1 MKKLQ
6 RTVYR
11 LTSWNRS
18 PILWKTFRRALSS
31 ADLCGAASAM
41 EARKLRVCV
50 VGAGV
55 SGLTALKEV
64 LEEGH
69 SAVCFERENVPGGV
83 FTTGVAYSPMQL
95 TVSQY
100 FMAYSA
106 FPPPLEEERRHWR
119 RQEYAGYLGRF
130 RQRFGLDPHIRLN
143 CAVETV
149 SREADGSF
157 AVEPTQ
163 AGKRVRDRF
172 GAVAICRGAFRAEAP
187 RMPDLPGA
195 ETFKGE
201 ITHTAKYK
209 GAEPFLGK
217 RVVCVGMGEPSAD
230 VTSQIA
236 EVASACHLALRSY
249 PLLIS
254 RHPYGGRSTKDGD
267 TTPLLRWAPRQNMQE
282 YYGKRVQ
289 ADLESGDP
297 HRQLISDWF
306 IKAGFTGKSLQKNDD
321 FVANLLNG
329 KIRHVPHG
337 VARLAG
343 NTVHFTNGEHV
354 EADVVMC
361 CTGYEESSI
370 LAAWLGGLAVKDVRR
385 LFKHA
390 FHPDLGPRLALI
402 GWTRPFNGGV
412 PACSEMIARY
422 FALLC
427 SGRRELPVRPDLE
440 KRIEEDCAR
449 EEAAFAQ
456 TPHVRTLVDYTTFL
470 DGVAELVDCA
480 PQLTDYLDDPPLLYK
495 LICGTIIAAT
505 YRLRGPGADPEMA
518 REVILRLPV
527 VRDAVDLAMLPFAL
541 AVRVEESAIP

>member
-1 MKKLQ
+1 
-6 RTVYR
+6 
-11 LTSWNRS
+11 
-18 PILWKTFRRALSS
+18 
-31 ADLCGAASAM
+31 
-41 EARKLRVCV
+41 
-50 VGAGV
+50 V
-55 SGLTALKEV
+55 SGLAALKEV

-83 FTTGVAYSPMQL
+83 FTTGVAYDPMQL

-100 FMAYSA
+100 FMAYSS

-119 RQEYAGYLGRF
+119 RQEYADYLGRF
-130 RQRFGLDPHIRLN
+130 RRRFGLDPHIRLN

-157 AVEPTQ
+157 AVETTQ
-163 AGKRVRDRF
+163 GGKRVRDRF
-172 GAVAICRGAFRAEAP
+172 DAVAICRGAFRAEAP

-209 GAEPFLGK
+209 GAEPFRGK
-217 RVVCVGMGEPSAD
+217 RVVCVGMGETSAD
-230 VTSQIA
+230 VTSQISQ
-236 EVASACHLALRSY
+236 VASACHLALRSY

-254 RHPYGGRSTKDGD
+254 RFPYGGSATNDGY
-267 TTPLLRWAPRQNMQE
+267 TTRLLGWAPRQSMQQ
-282 YYGKRVQ
+282 YYGQRVQ
-289 ADLESGDP
+289 ADLDSGDAQ
-297 HRQLISDWF
+297 RQLISEWF

-337 VARLAG
+337 IARLEG
-343 NTVHFTNGEHV
+343 NKVHFTNGEHV

-370 LAAWLGGLAVKDVRR
+370 PAQWLGGLEVKDVRR

-412 PACSEMIARY
+412 PACSEMVSRY

-427 SGRRELPVRPDLE
+427 SGKRELPARPDLE
-440 KRIEEDCAR
+440 RRIEEDLAQ
-449 EEAAFAQ
+449 EEMAFSQ
-456 TPHVRTLVDYTTFL
+456 TQHVRTLVDFITFL
-470 DGVAELVDCA
+470 DSVAELVGCV
-480 PQLTDYLDDPPLLYK
+480 PELTDYLDDPPLLYK
-495 LICGTIIAAT
+495 LICGSSLAT
-505 YRLRGPGADPEMA
+505 SYRLRGPGADPEMA

-527 VRDAVDLAMLPFAL
+527 VRDAVDLALVPLAL
-541 AVRVEESAIP
+541 AGRVEESAIPKIQEIVEQQLAADTQLT

>member
-1 MKKLQ
+1 M
-6 RTVYR
+6 
-11 LTSWNRS
+11 
-18 PILWKTFRRALSS
+18 
-31 ADLCGAASAM
+31 G
-41 EARKLRVCV
+41 ARKLRVCV

-69 SAVCFERENVPGGV
+69 SAVCLERESAPGGV
-83 FTTGVAYSPMQL
+83 FATGVAYDPMQL

-100 FMAYSA
+100 FMAYSS
-106 FPPPLEEERRHWR
+106 FPPPLEEERRHWF
-119 RQEYAGYLGRF
+119 RQEYVDYLGRF
-130 RQRFGLDPHIRLN
+130 RRQFGLDPHIRLD

-157 AVEPTQ
+157 VVEYEQ
-163 AGKRVRDRF
+163 AGKTVHDRF
-172 GAVAICRGAFRAEAP
+172 DAVAVCRGAFRAEAP
-187 RMPDLPGA
+187 RMPDFPGA
-195 ETFKGE
+195 ETFAGE
-201 ITHTAKYK
+201 ITHTARYK
-209 GAEPFLGK
+209 GAEPFRGK
-217 RVVCVGMGEPSAD
+217 RVVCVGMGETSAD
-230 VTSQIA
+230 VTNQIS
-236 EVASACHLALRSY
+236 EVASACHLSLRNY
-249 PLLIS
+249 PLQIARL
-254 RHPYGGRSTKDGD
+254 PYGGRATNDGY
-267 TTPLLRWAPRQNMQE
+267 TSRLLGWAPRQHIQQ
-282 YYGKRVQ
+282 YYGARVQ
-289 ADLESGDP
+289 ADLASGDP
-297 HRQLISDWF
+297 YRQLVSDWF
-306 IKAGFTGKSLQKNDD
+306 VKAGFTGKSLQKNDD

-337 VARLAG
+337 VARLEG
-343 NTVHFTNGEHV
+343 KTVHFTNGEHV

-370 LAAWLGGLAVKDVRR
+370 PAAWLGGREIKDVRR

-390 FHPDLGPRLALI
+390 FHPDVGPRLALI

-427 SGRRELPVRPDLE
+427 SGRRELPARPDLE

-480 PQLTDYLDDPPLLYK
+480 PRLTDYLDDPPLLYK

-541 AVRVEESAIP
+541 AGRVEESAIPKIQEIVERQFAADAELS

>member
-1 MKKLQ
+1 
-6 RTVYR
+6 
-11 LTSWNRS
+11 
-18 PILWKTFRRALSS
+18 
-31 ADLCGAASAM
+31 M

-106 FPPPLEEERRHWR
+106 FPPPLEEARRHWTR
-119 RQEYAGYLGRF
+119 EEYADYLGRF

-149 SREADGSF
+149 SREADGTF
-157 AVEPTQ
+157 AVETTQ

-172 GAVAICRGAFRAEAP
+172 DAVAICRGAFRAEAP

-195 ETFKGE
+195 GTFEGE

-209 GAEPFLGK
+209 GAEPFRGK
-217 RVVCVGMGEPSAD
+217 RVVCVGMGETSAD
-230 VTSQIA
+230 VTHQIS
-236 EVASACHLALRSY
+236 EVAAACHLALRSY

-254 RHPYGGRSTKDGD
+254 RFPYGGSATNDGY
-267 TTPLLRWAPRQNMQE
+267 TTRLLGWAPRQSMQQ
-282 YYGKRVQ
+282 YYGQRVQ
-289 ADLESGDP
+289 ADLESGDA

-306 IKAGFTGKSLQKNDD
+306 IKAGFTGKPLQKNDD
-321 FVANLLNG
+321 FVDSLLQG
-329 KIRHVPHG
+329 KIRHVRHG
-337 VARLAG
+337 VARLEG

-354 EADVVMC
+354 EADVVLC

-370 LAAWLGGLAVKDVRR
+370 PAQWLGGLEVKDVRG

-390 FHPDLGPRLALI
+390 FHPELGPRLALI

-412 PACSEMIARY
+412 PARSEVLSRH

-427 SGRRELPVRPDLE
+427 SGKRELPARADLE
-440 KRIEEDCAR
+440 QQIAEDRVR
-449 EEAAFAQ
+449 EEMAFAQ
-456 TPHVRTLVDYTTFL
+456 SRHIRTLVDFNTFL
-470 DGVAELVDCA
+470 DSVVELVGCA
-480 PQLTDYLDDPPLLYK
+480 PK
-495 LICGTIIAAT
+495 L
-505 YRLRGPGADPEMA
+505 AD
-518 REVILRLPV
+518 
-527 VRDAVDLAMLPFAL
+527 
-541 AVRVEESAIP
+541 

>member
-1 MKKLQ
+1 
-6 RTVYR
+6 
-11 LTSWNRS
+11 
-18 PILWKTFRRALSS
+18 
-31 ADLCGAASAM
+31 M
-41 EARKLRVCV
+41 EASKLRVCV

-83 FTTGVAYSPMQL
+83 FTTGVAYDPMQL

-100 FMAYSA
+100 FMAYSS

-157 AVEPTQ
+157 AVETTQ

-172 GAVAICRGAFRAEAP
+172 DAVAICRGAFRAEAP

-201 ITHTAKYK
+201 ITHTAEYK
-209 GAEPFLGK
+209 GAEPFRGK
-217 RVVCVGMGEPSAD
+217 RVVCLGMGETSAD
-230 VTSQIA
+230 VTSQIS
-236 EVASACHLALRSY
+236 EVALACHLALRSY

-254 RHPYGGRSTKDGD
+254 RFPYGGSATNDGY
-267 TTPLLRWAPRQNMQE
+267 TTRLLGWAPRQQIQE
-282 YYGKRVQ
+282 YYGQRVQ
-289 ADLESGDP
+289 ADLESGDAQ
-297 HRQLISDWF
+297 RQLISEWF

-337 VARLAG
+337 VARLEG
-343 NTVHFTNGEHV
+343 NTVHFANGEHV

-370 LAAWLGGLAVKDVRR
+370 PAEWLGGLEVKDVRG

-390 FHPDLGPRLALI
+390 FHPDIGPRLALI

-412 PACSEMIARY
+412 PACSEMISRY

-427 SGRRELPVRPDLE
+427 SGKRELPARPDME
-440 KRIEEDCAR
+440 QRIAEDLAHEEL
-449 EEAAFAQ
+449 AFAQ
-456 TPHVRTLVDYTTFL
+456 SRHIRTLVDFNTFL
-470 DGVAELVDCA
+470 DGVAELVGCA
-480 PQLTDYLDDPPLLYK
+480 PKLTDYLDDPPLLYK
-495 LICGTIIAAT
+495 LICGSSIAAT
-505 YRLRGPGADPEMA
+505 YRLRGPGADREMA
-518 REVILRLPV
+518 RKVILRLPV
-527 VRDAVDLAMLPFAL
+527 VRDAVDLALVPLAL
-541 AVRVEESAIP
+541 AGRVEESAIPKIHEIVEQQFASDTQLA

>member
-1 MKKLQ
+1 
-6 RTVYR
+6 
-11 LTSWNRS
+11 
-18 PILWKTFRRALSS
+18 
-31 ADLCGAASAM
+31 M

-69 SAVCFERENVPGGV
+69 SAVCLERENVPGGV
-83 FTTGVAYSPMQL
+83 FTTGVAYDPMQL

-100 FMAYSA
+100 FMAYSS
-106 FPPPLEEERRHWR
+106 FPPPLEEARRHWTR
-119 RQEYAGYLGRF
+119 EEYVDYLGRF
-130 RQRFGLDPHIRLN
+130 RQRFGLDPHIRLH

-157 AVEPTQ
+157 AVAYTQ
-163 AGKRVRDRF
+163 AGKRVCDRF
-172 GAVAICRGAFRAEAP
+172 DAVAICRGAFRAEAP

-209 GAEPFLGK
+209 GAEPFRGK
-217 RVVCVGMGEPSAD
+217 RVVCVGMGETSAD
-230 VTSQIA
+230 VTNQIS

-254 RHPYGGRSTKDGD
+254 RHPYGGRATNDGY
-267 TTPLLRWAPRQNMQE
+267 TTRLLGWAPRQHMQE

-289 ADLESGDP
+289 ADLESGDAQ
-297 HRQLISDWF
+297 RQLISDWF
-306 IKAGFTGKSLQKNDD
+306 IKAGFTGKPLQKNDD

-354 EADVVMC
+354 EADVVLC

-370 LAAWLGGLAVKDVRR
+370 PAEWLGGLEVKDVRR

-390 FHPDLGPRLALI
+390 FHPDIGPRLALI

-412 PACSEMIARY
+412 PACSEMISRY
-422 FALLC
+422 FALLY
-427 SGRRELPVRPDLE
+427 GGKRELPARPDLE
-440 KRIEEDCAR
+440 QRIAEDVAR
-449 EEAAFAQ
+449 EETAFAQ
-456 TPHVRTLVDYTTFL
+456 TKHVRTLVDFTAFL
-470 DGVAELVDCA
+470 DSVAELVDCA
-480 PQLTDYLDDPPLLYK
+480 PRLTDYLDDPPLLYK
-495 LICGTIIAAT
+495 LICGSSIAAT
-505 YRLRGPGADPEMA
+505 YRLRGPGADREMA
-518 REVILRLPV
+518 RQVILRLPV
-527 VRDAVDLAMLPFAL
+527 VRDAVDLALVPLAL
-541 AVRVEESAIP
+541 AGHVEESAIPKIHEIVEQQFASDTQLA

>member
-1 MKKLQ
+1 
-6 RTVYR
+6 
-11 LTSWNRS
+11 
-18 PILWKTFRRALSS
+18 
-31 ADLCGAASAM
+31 M

-69 SAVCFERENVPGGV
+69 SAVCLERESAPGGV
-83 FTTGVAYSPMQL
+83 FTTGVAYDPMQL

-100 FMAYSA
+100 FMAYSSL
-106 FPPPLEEERRHWR
+106 PPPLEEERRHWF
-119 RQEYAGYLGRF
+119 RQEYAAYLERF

-157 AVEPTQ
+157 TVEYTQ
-163 AGKRVRDRF
+163 EGTRVRDRF
-172 GAVAICRGAFRAEAP
+172 DAVAVCRGAFRAEAP
-187 RMPDLPGA
+187 RMPELPGA
-195 ETFKGE
+195 GTFQGE
-201 ITHTAKYK
+201 ITHTARYK
-209 GAEPFLGK
+209 GAEPFRGK
-217 RVVCVGMGEPSAD
+217 RVVCVGMGETSAD

-236 EVASACHLALRSY
+236 EVASSCHLALRSY

-254 RHPYGGRSTKDGD
+254 RHPYGGRDTNDGY
-267 TTPLLRWAPRQNMQE
+267 TTRLLGWAPRQHMQE

-289 ADLESGDP
+289 ADLESGNA
-297 HRQLISDWF
+297 HRALVSEWF
-306 IKAGFTGKSLQKNDD
+306 IKAGFTGKPLQKNDD
-321 FVANLLNG
+321 FVESLLNG

-337 VARLAG
+337 VARLEG

-370 LAAWLGGLAVKDVRR
+370 PAEWLGGLEVKDVRR
-385 LFKHA
+385 LFKNA
-390 FHPDLGPRLALI
+390 FHPDIGPRLALI

-412 PACSEMIARY
+412 PACSEMISRY

-427 SGRRELPVRPDLE
+427 SGKRELPARPDME
-440 KRIEEDCAR
+440 QRIEEDIAR

-456 TPHVRTLVDYTTFL
+456 TRHIRTLVDFTSFL
-470 DGVAELVDCA
+470 DSIAELVGCA
-480 PQLTDYLDDPPLLYK
+480 PRLADHLDDPPLLYK
-495 LICGTIIAAT
+495 LICGSGIAAT

-518 REVILRLPV
+518 RRVILRLPV
-527 VRDAVDLAMLPFAL
+527 VRDAVDLDLLPHAL
-541 AVRVEESAIP
+541 AGRVEESAIPAIHEIVKQQFASDTQLV